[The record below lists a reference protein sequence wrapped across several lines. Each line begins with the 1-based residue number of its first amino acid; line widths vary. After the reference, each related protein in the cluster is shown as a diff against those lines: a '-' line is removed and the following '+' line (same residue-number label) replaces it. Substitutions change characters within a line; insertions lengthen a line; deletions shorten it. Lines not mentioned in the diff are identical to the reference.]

1 MFPNRGPGR
10 PLLHTLYPRVG
21 NEAAMFTTIA
31 PKLLPIG
38 LVQANQDG
46 RFSDAAPGYRIQ
58 WTGIPNRTPVELCVH
73 RSDIAFPVTHGFR
86 YVELVFLLEA
96 LRYLNLFGREVEVW
110 LRVPN
115 PGGAA
120 LESNR
125 QKLRA
130 PVKPLSSPVTIREI
144 EAEAAQLPY
153 LQLEKGDYDPDL
165 EKKAS
170 EYQFAGRL
178 LSKNMDGYRYFL
190 RARRLVTY
198 NNFRGFDCITFAASM
213 MGLHIDLS
221 GKTATVVAETIGA
234 EKCGLEN
241 VKGDQI
247 RRACAPGEI
256 LGYHFEQFIAFY
268 DKHTVL
274 IGNGEVFEFSRSRMR
289 FHRAPVHLWEGW
301 GQKTSWTIRKVPER
315 YRFKIF

>member
-1 MFPNRGPGR
+1 
-10 PLLHTLYPRVG
+10 
-21 NEAAMFTTIA
+21 MFTSIA
-31 PKLLPIG
+31 PKLLPIQ
-38 LVQANQDG
+38 LVQADQDG
-46 RFSDAAPGYRIQ
+46 RFSNAAPGYRIQ
-58 WTGIPNRTPVELCVH
+58 WTGIPNQTPVELCIQREDV
-73 RSDIAFPVTHGFR
+73 AFPVTNGFR

-96 LRYLNLFGREVEVW
+96 LRYLNLYGQEVEVW
-110 LRVPN
+110 LRVPGT
-115 PGGAA
+115 GGTA
-120 LESNR
+120 LLSNR

-144 EAEAAQLPY
+144 EAETGSLPY
-153 LQLEKGDYDPDL
+153 LHLDAGDYDPDQ
-165 EKKAS
+165 KIKAA

-190 RARRLVTY
+190 RARRLATF

-247 RRACAPGEI
+247 RRACAPGEK

-268 DKHTVL
+268 AKHTVL
-274 IGNGEVFEFSRSRMR
+274 IGNGEVFEFSRSRKQ

-301 GQKTSWTIRKVPER
+301 GQNTQWTIRRIPDR
-315 YRFKIF
+315 YRFKLL